1 MYDLLLLGGQVI
13 DPASGRN
20 GVADVAFQDGK
31 VARIGTD
38 LGQDAKETKDVA
50 GAIVTPGLIDLHT
63 HVYWGGTSIGVDPD
77 RVARQSAATTLID
90 AGTAGPANMA
100 GFRAHVIEPAAVRV
114 LPFLNISFPGIF
126 AFSRSVMYGEC
137 VNLELLDAK
146 ECVRVAREHADL
158 VVGIKVRVGLR
169 ASGASGHHPLDIA
182 LEVADELELPLMA
195 HLDYAPPTRKE
206 VLERLR
212 PGDILTHCFRPFPA
226 SPADGRG
233 NVREEVRLAREK
245 GVIFDIGHG
254 QGSFGFE
261 TCRAMF
267 AGGFEPDCISSDVHS
282 ISIDGPAYDLLVTM
296 SKFLC
301 LGMELESVI
310 RAASVGPAD
319 AVGRPEL
326 GRLSE
331 GGIGDASVI
340 AIEDGAFDYVDVL
353 GEQMAGDKR
362 IAARGTVQGGVW
374 IEPA

>member
-1 MYDLLLLGGQVI
+1 MYDLLLRGGRVI
-13 DPASGRN
+13 DPASGLD
-20 GVADVAFQDGK
+20 GLADVAFEDGK
-31 VARIGTD
+31 VVALGPD
-38 LGQDAKETKDVA
+38 LDQEAKQTKDVG

-90 AGTAGPANMA
+90 AGTAGPANIA
-100 GFRAHVIEPAAVRV
+100 GFRAHVIEPANVRV

-126 AFSRSVMYGEC
+126 AFSRPVMVGEC
-137 VNLELLDAK
+137 LNLELLDAR
-146 ECVRVAREHADL
+146 ECVRVARQHADL

-169 ASGASGHHPLDIA
+169 ASGANGHHPLDIA
-182 LEVADELELPLMA
+182 LEVADELALPLMA
-195 HLDYAPPTRKE
+195 HLDYPPPTRKA

-212 PGDILTHCFRPFPA
+212 PGDILTHCFRPFPS

-233 NVREEVRLAREK
+233 EIREEVRLARER
-245 GVIFDIGHG
+245 GVVFDIGHG

-261 TCRAMF
+261 TCRAMLS
-267 AGGFEPDCISSDVHS
+267 GGFEPDTISSDVHT

-301 LGMELESVI
+301 LGMDIGAIV
-310 RAASVGPAD
+310 RATTVGPAD
-319 AVGRPEL
+319 AVRRPEL
-326 GRLSE
+326 GRLAE

-353 GEQMAGDKR
+353 GEQMTGEKR
-362 IAARGTVQGGVW
+362 IAARGTVQAGVW
-374 IEPA
+374 TEPA